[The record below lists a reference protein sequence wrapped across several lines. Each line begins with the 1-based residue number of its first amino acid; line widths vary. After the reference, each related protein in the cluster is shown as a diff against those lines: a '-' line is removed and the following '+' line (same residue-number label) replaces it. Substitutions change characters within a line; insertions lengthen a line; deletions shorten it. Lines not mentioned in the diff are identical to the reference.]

1 MSILDNRFKM
11 NLLRFFTYLKPAL
24 LSAVMLLTALVSCTA
39 PKEKIVLRSIKDVVV
54 DATSEPMLRAN
65 AVFYNPNDMRG
76 KLKNADVV
84 ISLNGKQ
91 VGHIKQD
98 FHMAI
103 PAKAEF
109 TIPIEIKLAMKEL
122 GFVDTV
128 FGMLGG
134 KKFEVHY
141 LGSVKVSY
149 RGVPVKVPVDYRD
162 NIKVRF

>member
-1 MSILDNRFKM
+1 MSILDNCFIMRKM
-11 NLLRFFTYLKPAL
+11 RFFNHWITL
-24 LSAVMLLTALVSCTA
+24 LSAIVLVAMGSGCTA

-65 AVFYNPNDMRG
+65 AVFYNPNDVRG
-76 KLKNADVV
+76 KLKKADVV
-84 ISLNGKQ
+84 ISLNGTK

-98 FHMAI
+98 FQMAI

>member
-1 MSILDNRFKM
+1 MSILDNQFIMTKM
-11 NLLRFFTYLKPAL
+11 RFFKHRAL
-24 LSAVMLLTALVSCTA
+24 LSAIVLVAVLFSCTA
-39 PKEKIVLRSIKDVVV
+39 PKEKIVLRSIRDVVV

-65 AVFYNPNDMRG
+65 AVFYNPNDVRG
-76 KLKNADVV
+76 KLKKADVV
-84 ISLNGKQ
+84 ISLNGKK
-91 VGHIKQD
+91 VGHINQD

-141 LGSVKVSY
+141 LGSVKVTY